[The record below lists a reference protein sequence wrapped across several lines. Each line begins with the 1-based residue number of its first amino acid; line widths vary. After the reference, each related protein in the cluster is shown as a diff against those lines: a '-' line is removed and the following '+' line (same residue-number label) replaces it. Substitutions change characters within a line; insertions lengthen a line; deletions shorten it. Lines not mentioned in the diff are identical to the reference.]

1 MEEKDNAVEQMKVLI
16 SAYCF
21 NKNTLS
27 LYLGLSLDQVECLA
41 EGNVDFLP
49 DEPLYR
55 YQLFNKIAFLYLCA
69 TDDKDLKL
77 SSFLEV
83 LISYHGLSKSTLA
96 KMAGVEIMDIERIL
110 INSSYEVAEDVKYRV
125 AVTSMALRFFLKDC
139 EPK

>member
-1 MEEKDNAVEQMKVLI
+1 MEEKDNAVEQLKVLI

-27 LYLGLSLDQVECLA
+27 LYLGLSSDQVECLA

-55 YQLFNKIAFLYLCA
+55 YQLFNKNAFLYLFS

-77 SSFLEV
+77 SSFLDV

-96 KMAGVEIMDIERIL
+96 KMAGVEIMDIESNL
-110 INSSYEVAEDVKYRV
+110 INSSYKVAEDVKFRV
-125 AVTSMALRFFLKDC
+125 AMTSMAMRCFLKDC
-139 EPK
+139 ETK

>member
-1 MEEKDNAVEQMKVLI
+1 M
-16 SAYCF
+16 
-21 NKNTLS
+21 
-27 LYLGLSLDQVECLA
+27 
-41 EGNVDFLP
+41 P

-125 AVTSMALRFFLKDC
+125 AVTSMALRFLLKDC